1 MRRLAV
7 LALAGLCLAGCKRE
21 DMYTQG
27 RSQTWDRDS
36 FFSNNRAM
44 RQPVAGTVARNPA
57 NLPVPQP
64 AVIDVAMLE
73 RGHERFDIFCA
84 PCHGRAG
91 DGRGMIV
98 QRGFPQP
105 PSFHEPRLQQAAASV
120 FLDAIVNGYGVMYS
134 YADRVPPAD
143 RWAIIA
149 YIRALQV
156 SQHAP
161 ATALSAGDREHLA
174 SAPTEAVSGAS
185 GPQNPQDS
193 GREPGGHD
201 DETRGARS

>member
-1 MRRLAV
+1 MRRAAV

-36 FFSNNRAM
+36 FFSNDRAM
-44 RQPVAGTVARNPA
+44 RQPVAGTIARNPA

-64 AVIDVAMLE
+64 AVISVAMLE
-73 RGHERFDIFCA
+73 RGQERCDITSA
-84 PCHGRAG
+84 PRQGRAG
-91 DGRGMIV
+91 DANGMIV

-105 PSFHEPRLQQAAASV
+105 PSFHEARLQTAAASV

-161 ATALSAGDREHLA
+161 AVALNAADREHLA
-174 SAPTEAVSGAS
+174 SAPTEAVLGAA
-185 GPQNPQDS
+185 GPQNPQDQ
-193 GREPGGHD
+193 GEEPGGHK
-201 DETRGARS
+201 DESSGAGS